1 MKKTN
6 PCNSTTKEDALNS
19 PKLPTTIWL
28 LGLVSFFSN
37 SASVVISALSSVF
50 IIDVLKAST
59 ADVGMIRGLSE
70 SLSYLV
76 KLFSGV
82 LSDYIGKRKV
92 LIFIGYSCAAL
103 AKPIFAVSTKLSTYI
118 FAQLLERVTNGLRD
132 TPRDALISDYAPKE
146 LKGASYG
153 IRQMLAFGGSMF
165 GAVACYYL
173 LSHSS
178 SDTET
183 SMRMV
188 YLVATIPLI
197 IAVGIIYFGIKEP
210 KNISSLKNRK
220 GFPIKLSDLA
230 QLDRH
235 FWYYIFVCFIFMCS
249 RYSEAFLVLRA
260 TEFGLEAKYAPL
272 ILAVMYVFNAPVS
285 KLVGSWSDKKE
296 RKIFLAFGFCMML
309 ASCIILALAKNYW
322 HVVIGAAVYGIHYGA
337 TQGTF
342 YAMVSDY
349 SPAHIKGTS
358 FGIFNLICC
367 IGMGISNILTGCVWQ
382 KFGAEFTLLI
392 ISVIVFIAIVS
403 VMFVKN
409 DKQIKIVECE

>member
-1 MKKTN
+1 MKQTD
-6 PCNSTTKEDALNS
+6 PCGTEEVKRKQPT
-19 PKLPTTIWL
+19 LPLSIWL

-59 ADVGMIRGLSE
+59 ADVGVIRGLSE

-92 LIFIGYSCAAL
+92 LILIGYSCAAL
-103 AKPIFAVSTKLSTYI
+103 AKPIFAVSQKLSTYV

-132 TPRDALISDYAPKE
+132 TPRDALISDYSPKE

-165 GAVACYYL
+165 GAVACYYI

-178 SDTET
+178 TDTET
-183 SMRMV
+183 SMRIV

-197 IAVGIIYFGIKEP
+197 VAVGIIYFGIKEP
-210 KNISSLKNRK
+210 ANISGLKNRK
-220 GFPIKLSDLA
+220 GFPIKSSDLA

-235 FWYYIFVCFIFMCS
+235 FWYYIGICFIFMCS

-260 TEFGLEAKYAPL
+260 TEFGLGAKFAPL
-272 ILAVMYVFNAPVS
+272 ILAVMYLFNAPVS

-296 RKIFLAFGFCMML
+296 RKFFLAFGFCMML
-309 ASCIILALAKNYW
+309 ASCIVLALAKNYW
-322 HVVIGAAVYGIHYGA
+322 HVVIGAAIYGIHYGA

-358 FGIFNLICC
+358 FGIFNLVCC
-367 IGMGISNILTGCVWQ
+367 IGMGVSNVLTGFVWQ
-382 KFGAEFTLLI
+382 KYGAENTLLV
-392 ISVIVFIAIVS
+392 ISCIVFIAIIG

-409 DKQIKIVECE
+409 DKQRKLLEKA